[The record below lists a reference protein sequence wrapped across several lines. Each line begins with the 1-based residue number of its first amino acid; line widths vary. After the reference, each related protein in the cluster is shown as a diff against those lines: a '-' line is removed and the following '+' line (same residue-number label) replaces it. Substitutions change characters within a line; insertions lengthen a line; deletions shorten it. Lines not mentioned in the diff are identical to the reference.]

1 MIDIYAAALA
11 FLMADPDIT
20 GLLQVTPGGFVGEVA
35 PAAIAQMP
43 ARCFLIVPS
52 GGMDNRGPIQ
62 VSTPRMDLWCY
73 GATYA
78 DASSLDLAIC
88 SALQNIRRVKVAGAL
103 LHSVIY
109 GGGPWMHRD
118 RDTFWPIVVRSY
130 QITAAEIAAN

>member
-1 MIDIYAAALA
+1 MIDIYAGILAL
-11 FLMADPDIT
+11 LMADPDVT
-20 GLLQVTPGGFVGEVA
+20 GLLQVSPGGYVGEIP
-35 PAAIAQMP
+35 PAGVDQMP

-52 GGMDNRGPIQ
+52 GGQDNRSRIQ
-62 VSTPRMDLWCY
+62 VSTPRMDIWCY

-88 SALQNIRRVKVAGAL
+88 SALQNIQRNKIAGTL
-103 LHSVIY
+103 IHSCIY